1 MNIVVL
7 DGHTLNPGDLSWD
20 ELGKLGSVTVYD
32 RTPAGLIQERIG
44 LAEIV
49 LTNKT
54 PLTREVLEAA
64 ENLRYVGVLATGYNV
79 VDIEAAAARGITVT
93 NVPAY
98 GTESVAQFVFAL
110 LLELC
115 HQIGR
120 HGDSVRSGD
129 WAKAVDFSYTL
140 TPQIE
145 LWGKTMG
152 IVGYGRIGRHVARL
166 AEAFGMRV
174 LVSGRPGKAGGN
186 EDSGVRRVPLEQLLA
201 ESDVVSLHC
210 PLTAET
216 ERLINR
222 ERLALMKSSA
232 FLINTARGGLL
243 QEQDVADALNE
254 GRLAGAAL
262 DVLAAEPPAA
272 DHPLVHAPRCIITPH
287 MAWAAVEAR
296 ERLMSI
302 AAGNVAAFLE
312 GRPVNTVVPHNR

>member
-7 DGHTLNPGDLSWD
+7 DGHTLNPGDISWD
-20 ELGKLGSVTVYD
+20 ELRNLGSVTIYD

-44 LAEIV
+44 DAEIV

-64 ENLRYVGVLATGYNV
+64 ERLRYVGVLATGYNV

-115 HQIGR
+115 HQVGR
-120 HGDSVRSGD
+120 HGDSVRLGE
-129 WAKAVDFSYTL
+129 WAQTVDFSYSL
-140 TPQIE
+140 SPQIE

-152 IVGYGRIGRHVARL
+152 IVGYGRIGRQVARL
-166 AEAFGMRV
+166 AEAFGLRV
-174 LVSGRPGKAGGN
+174 LVSGRPGRDGGA
-186 EDSGVRRVPLEQLLA
+186 EDGGARRVPLEQLLA

-216 ERLINR
+216 EELINR
-222 ERLALMKSSA
+222 ERLALMKPSA

-243 QEQDVADALNE
+243 REQDVADALNE

-262 DVLAAEPPAA
+262 DVLAAEPPSA

-302 AAGNVAAFLE
+302 AVGNVAAFLE
-312 GRPVNTVVPHNR
+312 GRPANTVVPHSR

>member
-20 ELGKLGSVTVYD
+20 ELGKLGSVTVYE

-44 LAEIV
+44 NAEIV

-54 PLTREVLEAA
+54 QLTREVLEAA

-152 IVGYGRIGRHVARL
+152 IVGYGRIGRQVARL

-174 LVSGRPGKAGGN
+174 LVSGRPGKADGD
-186 EDSGVRRVPLEQLLA
+186 EDSGVRRVPFEQLMA

-216 ERLINR
+216 EGLINR
-222 ERLALMKSSA
+222 ERLALMKPSA

>member
-20 ELGKLGSVTVYD
+20 ELGKLGSVTVYE
-32 RTPAGLIQERIG
+32 RTPAGLVQERIG
-44 LAEIV
+44 NAEMV

-152 IVGYGRIGRHVARL
+152 IVGYGRIGRQVARL

-174 LVSGRPGKAGGN
+174 LVSGRPGKAGWN

-216 ERLINR
+216 EGLINR
-222 ERLALMKSSA
+222 ERLALMKPSA

-296 ERLMSI
+296 EQLMSI

-312 GRPVNTVVPHNR
+312 GRPVNTVGPHNR

>member
-20 ELGKLGSVTVYD
+20 ELGKLGSVTVYE
-32 RTPAGLIQERIG
+32 RTPAGLVQERIG
-44 LAEIV
+44 NAEMV

-64 ENLRYVGVLATGYNV
+64 ENLRYVGLLATGYNV

-152 IVGYGRIGRHVARL
+152 IVGYGRIGRQVTRL

-174 LVSGRPGKAGGN
+174 LVSGRPGKAGWN

-216 ERLINR
+216 EGLINR
-222 ERLALMKSSA
+222 ERLALMKPSA

-302 AAGNVAAFLE
+302 AAGNAAAFLE